1 MRVSAISLSK
11 LFRSH
16 LRQEWVVISGSDIQ
30 CAIQASALKCNMENV
45 SAVHST
51 VIYTLRH
58 ILFDMSY
65 VSQIRRSQFQQS
77 KSHGFKSTGP
87 VSNLAKTSS
96 MCFVISLSS
105 SKNAIYCLF
114 VISNHKPHL
123 SILLQSFL
131 EMLRSSVILYCCQN
145 PPFMGLWL
153 SFAWEN
159 AVKCKSM
166 GSLFFTN
173 FHVIK
178 FTGKIEKQRKRNR
191 HFTCALALRVK
202 FASVFS
208 SKLSF
213 LSCKRQKHECGSWRN
228 KPIPSRNK
236 LGRTP
241 RESWWPKLLDASSYF
256 FTTLKPHDL
265 VPFDLFF

>member
-1 MRVSAISLSK
+1 
-11 LFRSH
+11 
-16 LRQEWVVISGSDIQ
+16 
-30 CAIQASALKCNMENV
+30 MENV

-77 KSHGFKSTGP
+77 NSHGFKSTGP

-114 VISNHKPHL
+114 VISHHKPHL

-131 EMLRSSVILYCCQN
+131 EMFLAPLSYYTVVKNLL
-145 PPFMGLWL
+145 LWDCDFL
-153 SFAWEN
+153 LPGKN

-166 GSLFFTN
+166 GSLFSQIFM
-173 FHVIK
+173 
-178 FTGKIEKQRKRNR
+178 
-191 HFTCALALRVK
+191 
-202 FASVFS
+202 
-208 SKLSF
+208 
-213 LSCKRQKHECGSWRN
+213 
-228 KPIPSRNK
+228 
-236 LGRTP
+236 
-241 RESWWPKLLDASSYF
+241 
-256 FTTLKPHDL
+256 
-265 VPFDLFF
+265 